1 MGLGAVGTAVARYG
15 AGEAVPGFL
24 TGLIQSDGDVTAG
37 IRMATQFALTGYL
50 GDAAFGKVFSGL
62 KKIRLRKTPSERE
75 AAALADF
82 VNQVRA
88 ETAKIVWPTRE
99 ETVRTAIF
107 VFIFMVILSLFFL
120 GVDSAFGAIV
130 RGAISLLQ

>member
-1 MGLGAVGTAVARYG
+1 MA
-15 AGEAVPGFL
+15 E
-24 TGLIQSDGDVTAG
+24 QKNVTEE
-37 IRMATQFALTGYL
+37 
-50 GDAAFGKVFSGL
+50 
-62 KKIRLRKTPSERE
+62 KKRKTSVAE
-75 AAALADF
+75 F

-120 GVDSAFGAIV
+120 AIDSAFAALVGA
-130 RGAISLLQ
+130 AIGLLN